1 MAAVCG
7 TSGIASL
14 FSQAAFAAESDI
26 ADGQTQRFDFSVLQS
41 MAHDLAQT
49 AWRGA
54 PRPLPDTLATMTPQ
68 AYNSIQY
75 DAEKSLWHNVEN
87 RQLDAQ
93 FFHMGMGFRRRVRM
107 FSVDPATHLA
117 REIHFRPE
125 LFKYNDA
132 GVDTKQLEGQSD
144 LGFAGFRVFKARNWR
159 AATWFLSSVPA
170 ISVPL
175 MTLINTVYRRVVWRS
190 TLTPT
195 AKKSFPTLPPSG
207 SIR

>member
-1 MAAVCG
+1 
-7 TSGIASL
+7 
-14 FSQAAFAAESDI
+14 
-26 ADGQTQRFDFSVLQS
+26 
-41 MAHDLAQT
+41 
-49 AWRGA
+49 
-54 PRPLPDTLATMTPQ
+54 MTPQ

-144 LGFAGFRVFKARNWR
+144 LGFAGFRVFKAPELARRDVVSFLGASYFR
-159 AATWFLSSVPA
+159 AVDDTYQYGLSARGLAIDTYTDSKEEFPDFTAFWFDTVKPGATTLLFMRCSIAPALLVPISSLSIV
-170 ISVPL
+170 
-175 MTLINTVYRRVVWRS
+175 R
-190 TLTPT
+190 
-195 AKKSFPTLPPSG
+195 K
-207 SIR
+207 IR

>member
-1 MAAVCG
+1 
-7 TSGIASL
+7 
-14 FSQAAFAAESDI
+14 
-26 ADGQTQRFDFSVLQS
+26 

-107 FSVDPATHLA
+107 FSVDPQHIWRVKFTFA
-117 REIHFRPE
+117 RSCS
-125 LFKYNDA
+125 N
-132 GVDTKQLEGQSD
+132 TTM
-144 LGFAGFRVFKARNWR
+144 RV
-159 AATWFLSSVPA
+159 
-170 ISVPL
+170 
-175 MTLINTVYRRVVWRS
+175 LIPNN
-190 TLTPT
+190 
-195 AKKSFPTLPPSG
+195 
-207 SIR
+207 

>member
-1 MAAVCG
+1 
-7 TSGIASL
+7 
-14 FSQAAFAAESDI
+14 
-26 ADGQTQRFDFSVLQS
+26 

-144 LGFAGFRVFKARNWR
+144 LGFAGFRVFKAPELARRDVVSFLGASYFR
-159 AATWFLSSVPA
+159 AVDD
-170 ISVPL
+170 ISIRFVGPRPGDRHL
-175 MTLINTVYRRVVWRS
+175 HRQQRRVPRLYRLLV
-190 TLTPT
+190 
-195 AKKSFPTLPPSG
+195 
-207 SIR
+207 

>member
-1 MAAVCG
+1 
-7 TSGIASL
+7 
-14 FSQAAFAAESDI
+14 
-26 ADGQTQRFDFSVLQS
+26 

-107 FSVDPATHLA
+107 FSVIQQHIWRVKFTFA
-117 REIHFRPE
+117 RSCS
-125 LFKYNDA
+125 NTTMQ
-132 GVDTKQLEGQSD
+132 V
-144 LGFAGFRVFKARNWR
+144 
-159 AATWFLSSVPA
+159 
-170 ISVPL
+170 
-175 MTLINTVYRRVVWRS
+175 LIPNN
-190 TLTPT
+190 
-195 AKKSFPTLPPSG
+195 
-207 SIR
+207 